1 MDKSISNQVRL
12 CQLIQGNRISILYSY
27 FPPPILYLNA
37 YPEVTGIYWRFNKNS
52 ILDNSVKKEFCSFFG
67 YIGEREDKILE
78 FCLFNKFFSLN
89 Y

>member
-1 MDKSISNQVRL
+1 MKHIVFLFSSTH
-12 CQLIQGNRISILYSY
+12 
-27 FPPPILYLNA
+27 ILYLNA
-37 YPEVTGIYWRFNKNS
+37 YPEVTGIYRRFNKNS
-52 ILDNSVKKEFCSFFG
+52 ILDTSVKKEFCSFFG